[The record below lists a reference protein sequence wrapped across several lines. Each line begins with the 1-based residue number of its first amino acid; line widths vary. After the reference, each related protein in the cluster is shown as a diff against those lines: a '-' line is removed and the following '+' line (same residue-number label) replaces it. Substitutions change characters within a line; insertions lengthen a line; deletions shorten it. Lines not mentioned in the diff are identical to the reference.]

1 MTHISPTLEKLH
13 DKLGSCTRCTFC
25 KWVPEV
31 RSQDFAEICPSVQ
44 HGKFFSHTAGGKLIA
59 AYALLHNRVE
69 YTPDFIQ
76 NVYSCSMCGGCDTSC
91 KTLLA
96 DFVEPLDSL
105 YALRQKVTADGHAPE
120 PLREMLAQLRTLGNA
135 RGLPA
140 AMRGE
145 WFAGLSLK
153 QTKTHQAPVLFH
165 VGDVAF
171 DRDEWPFIRHIV
183 SELQRRDVDFVI
195 GGVDEPDSGGLAYDI
210 GDQNLAADLA
220 RKTAEWLRKSG
231 VGTLIVY
238 SDDAFSAFRNI
249 YPRLGVSLGNIKVI
263 HIAQWLAENPLT
275 VAAGQK
281 RDTVTYHDSCR
292 LGRLGEERHPWE
304 GETVMAYNSIPMRV
318 PEGELY
324 LGVNGVYEEPRQLLR
339 AVDAEIVEME
349 RIREFAFCCG
359 AGGGGKQASPDFAR
373 AAARNRLH
381 EAESTG
387 AEFLVTSCTA
397 CSSHMK
403 EVAQEAGSS
412 IRVYGLVE
420 YLHARQTASAPDASH
435 KAGE

>member
-1 MTHISPTLEKLH
+1 MTNVSPTLEKLH
-13 DKLGSCTRCTFC
+13 DKLGACPRCTFC

-31 RSQDFAEICPSVQ
+31 RSQDFAEICPSVH

-59 AYALLHNRVE
+59 GYALLHNRID

-96 DFVEPLDSL
+96 DAVEPLDSL

-120 PLREMLAQLRTLGNA
+120 PLREMLDHLRTLGNPW
-135 RGLPA
+135 GLPA
-140 AMRGE
+140 SMRGE
-145 WFAGLSLK
+145 WFRGLSLK
-153 QTKTHQAPVLFH
+153 QTQTDQAPVLFH

-171 DRDEWPFIRHIV
+171 DNEEWPAIRHIA
-183 SELQRRDVDFVI
+183 SEFERRGVDFII

-210 GDQNLAADLA
+210 GDQDLALNLAQQTLA
-220 RKTAEWLRKSG
+220 WLGKSG
-231 VGTLIVY
+231 AATVIVY
-238 SDDAFSAFRNI
+238 SDDVFSAFRNI
-249 YPRLGVSLGNIKVI
+249 YPRLGLSLDPIKVI
-263 HIAQWLAENPLT
+263 HIAQWLAENPAT
-275 VAAGQK
+275 VAAGQR

-292 LGRLGEERHPWE
+292 LGRLGEERLPWE
-304 GETVMAYNSIPMRV
+304 GETVMAYNSIPVRV

-339 AVDAEIVEME
+339 AVDAEIIEME

-373 AAARNRLH
+373 AAARNRLQ
-381 EAESTG
+381 EAQRTG
-387 AEFLVTSCTA
+387 AEFLVSSCTA
-397 CSSHMK
+397 CSRYMK
-403 EVAQEAGSS
+403 EVAQEAGAS
-412 IRVYGLVE
+412 IRVFGLIE
-420 YLHARQTASAPDASH
+420 YLHARQSASASDASH